1 MDSIFINLFMLNINQ
16 LNENTIKKL
25 KLNFKKLINFTAAI
39 KLQKVHLHSLNN
51 TYNEQTAN

>member
-1 MDSIFINLFMLNINQ
+1 MLNINQ

-39 KLQKVHLHSLNN
+39 KLQKVYLHSLNN